1 VTTKGPFLPTWDSLA
16 AYRVPDWFR
25 DAKFGIFIHWGPYS
39 VPAFGNE
46 WYSRN
51 MYQPGKPEFE
61 HHRQTYGPQSEFGYK
76 DFIPLLTGEH
86 FDPDA
91 WAALFREAGAQYV
104 VPVAEHHDG
113 FAMYRSELNP
123 WNATAM
129 GPKRDV
135 IGELSQAVRARSMV
149 FGLSSHRAEN
159 WWFFNGGMTFDS
171 DVRAGK
177 HTELYGPAQPQHMPP
192 STQFL
197 EEWVEHTIELVD
209 AYEPQLLYFDWWI
222 HRPAY
227 KPHLPHL
234 AAHYYNL
241 MAPTGRDP
249 VLTYKDQAFPPGT
262 AVEDVE
268 RGSSATLRAE
278 PWQACTAISRKSW
291 CYLEKDQDY
300 KTAQELAATLADVV
314 SKNGSL
320 LLNVGPKADG
330 TIPDHEQE
338 LLRQLGTWLAV
349 NGEAIAVGSPTARH
363 YAALRAGLVRAFADA
378 VVALRCATPTFA
390 PLLGRVPVVLPPVVL
405 YACGGLCLG
414 PSRLLAVVCGEGD
427 QSQRRLRRARLREA
441 RGLSSCGLSVRWWRS
456 GWLSP
461 SPGPGG
467 NQTSAGSATGGSVV
481 WLRRDVV
488 FAGCA
493 PGRSPVGLRL
503 PGEGNNQPRR
513 RRARCARLSCCIRGL
528 VSSGEGGGV
537 AAEVEYG

>member
-1 VTTKGPFLPTWDSLA
+1 MTDPEGPYQPTWESLA
-16 AYRVPDWFR
+16 GYTVPEWFR
-25 DAKFGIFIHWGPYS
+25 DAKFGVFVHWGPYS

-61 HHRQTYGPQSEFGYK
+61 HHRRTYGPQSTFGYK
-76 DFIPLLTGEH
+76 DFIPLLTGEN
-86 FDPDA
+86 FDPDG

-123 WNATAM
+123 WNASAM

-135 IGELSQAVRARSMV
+135 IGELSRAVRERSMV

-171 DVRAGK
+171 DVRAGR
-177 HTELYGPAQPQHMPP
+177 HASLYGPAQPQLMPP

-197 EEWVEHTIELVD
+197 EEWVDHTIELLD

-227 KPHLPHL
+227 QPYLPRL

-241 MAPTGRDP
+241 MAAAGLDP
-249 VLTYKDQAFPPGT
+249 VLTYKDRAFPAGT

-278 PWQACTAISRKSW
+278 PWQACTSISRKSW
-291 CYLEKDQDY
+291 CYLDDQDY
-300 KTAQELAATLADVV
+300 KTAQELVGALADVV

-330 TIPDHEQE
+330 TIAEPEAA
-338 LLRQLGTWLAV
+338 LLRSIGAWLAV
-349 NGEAIAVGSPTARH
+349 NGEAVYASRPWTVFGEGPTTLADGGFSESKQQPYGPHDFRFTTRDGTLL
-363 YAALRAGLVRAFADA
+363 YVIGLAAPEGGRMEIRSLAADLTIYQHRIGR
-378 VVALRCATPTFA
+378 VE
-390 PLLGRVPVVLPPVVL
+390 LLGHTQEYEPT
-405 YACGGLCLG
+405 
-414 PSRLLAVVCGEGD
+414 LLEFE
-427 QSQRRLRRARLREA
+427 QRTDA
-441 RGLSSCGLSVRWWRS
+441 LSVRLPESWE
-456 GWLSP
+456 
-461 SPGPGG
+461 
-467 NQTSAGSATGGSVV
+467 AGH
-481 WLRRDVV
+481 LREIPLPVLRITP
-488 FAGCA
+488 AG
-493 PGRSPVGLRL
+493 
-503 PGEGNNQPRR
+503 
-513 RRARCARLSCCIRGL
+513 
-528 VSSGEGGGV
+528 
-537 AAEVEYG
+537 

>member
-1 VTTKGPFLPTWDSLA
+1 MNDLAGPFLPTWESLA

-76 DFIPLLTGEH
+76 DFIPLLTGNH
-86 FDPDA
+86 FDPNA

-135 IGELSQAVRARSMV
+135 IGELSQAVRDRSMV

-177 HTELYGPAQPQHMPP
+177 HATLYGPAQPQHMPP
-192 STQFL
+192 STRFL
-197 EEWVEHTIELVD
+197 EEWVDHTIELVD
-209 AYEPQLLYFDWWI
+209 SYEPQLLYFDWWI

-227 KPHLPHL
+227 KAHLPHL

-241 MAPTGRDP
+241 MAATGLDP

-268 RGSSATLRAE
+268 RGSSATLRPN
-278 PWQACTAISRKSW
+278 PWQACTSISRKSW
-291 CYLEKDQDY
+291 CYLEEDQDY
-300 KTAQELAATLADVV
+300 KTAQELVSTLADVA

-330 TIPDHEQE
+330 TIADQEQA
-338 LLRQLGTWLAV
+338 LLKQIGAWLAV
-349 NGEAIAVGSPTARH
+349 NCEAIYASRPWSVFGEGPTKLTDGGFSEFKQGAYGPHDFRFTTREGLLYVIGMAAPEAGRMEIRSLGADLTIYQHRIARIELLGH
-363 YAALRAGLVRAFADA
+363 TQEYEPTLLEFEQRADA
-378 VVALRCATPTFA
+378 
-390 PLLGRVPVVLPPVVL
+390 
-405 YACGGLCLG
+405 
-414 PSRLLAVVCGEGD
+414 
-427 QSQRRLRRARLREA
+427 
-441 RGLSSCGLSVRWWRS
+441 LSVRLPESWE
-456 GWLSP
+456 
-461 SPGPGG
+461 
-467 NQTSAGSATGGSVV
+467 TGHQAEIPLPV
-481 WLRRDVV
+481 LR
-488 FAGCA
+488 
-493 PGRSPVGLRL
+493 
-503 PGEGNNQPRR
+503 
-513 RRARCARLSCCIRGL
+513 IT
-528 VSSGEGGGV
+528 
-537 AAEVEYG
+537 AAA

>member
-1 VTTKGPFLPTWDSLA
+1 VTTPAGTYLPTWDSLA
-16 AYRVPDWFR
+16 TYQVPDWFR

-61 HHRQTYGPQSEFGYK
+61 HHRQTYGPQTEFGYK

-135 IGELSQAVRARSMV
+135 IGELSQAVRDRSMV

-159 WWFFNGGMTFDS
+159 WWFYNGGMTFAS
-171 DVRAGK
+171 DVRAAK
-177 HTELYGPAQPQHMPP
+177 HTSLYGPAQPQHMPP

-197 EEWVEHTIELVD
+197 EEWVEHTMELLD

-227 KPHLPHL
+227 KPYLPHL

-268 RGSSATLRAE
+268 RGSSATLRPE
-278 PWQACTAISRKSW
+278 PWQACTSISRKSW
-291 CYLEKDQDY
+291 CYLAEDQDY
-300 KTAQELAATLADVV
+300 KTAQELTGVLADVV

-330 TIPDHEQE
+330 TIPDQEQE
-338 LLRQLGTWLAV
+338 LLKQIGAWLAT
-349 NGEAIAVGSPTARH
+349 NGEAIYASRPWTVFGEGPTKMDSGGFSEFKQQPYGPRDFRFTTREGLL
-363 YAALRAGLVRAFADA
+363 YVIGLAAPVNGRIEIRSLGAD
-378 VVALRCATPTFA
+378 LTIYHQRIGRIE
-390 PLLGRVPVVLPPVVL
+390 LLGHTQEYEPT
-405 YACGGLCLG
+405 
-414 PSRLLAVVCGEGD
+414 LLEFE
-427 QSQRRLRRARLREA
+427 QRTDA
-441 RGLSSCGLSVRWWRS
+441 LSVRLPQSWE
-456 GWLSP
+456 
-461 SPGPGG
+461 
-467 NQTSAGSATGGSVV
+467 TGHQKEIPLPV
-481 WLRRDVV
+481 LRITP
-488 FAGCA
+488 A
-493 PGRSPVGLRL
+493 P
-503 PGEGNNQPRR
+503 
-513 RRARCARLSCCIRGL
+513 
-528 VSSGEGGGV
+528 
-537 AAEVEYG
+537 

>member
-1 VTTKGPFLPTWDSLA
+1 
-16 AYRVPDWFR
+16 
-25 DAKFGIFIHWGPYS
+25 
-39 VPAFGNE
+39 
-46 WYSRN
+46 

-61 HHRQTYGPQSEFGYK
+61 HHRQTYGSQSEFGYK

-113 FAMYRSELNP
+113 FAMYRSELNS

-171 DVRAGK
+171 DVRAGN

-197 EEWVEHTIELVD
+197 EEWVEHTIELLD

-249 VLTYKDQAFPPGT
+249 VLTYKDQAFHPEPP
-262 AVEDVE
+262 
-268 RGSSATLRAE
+268 
-278 PWQACTAISRKSW
+278 
-291 CYLEKDQDY
+291 
-300 KTAQELAATLADVV
+300 
-314 SKNGSL
+314 
-320 LLNVGPKADG
+320 
-330 TIPDHEQE
+330 
-338 LLRQLGTWLAV
+338 
-349 NGEAIAVGSPTARH
+349 
-363 YAALRAGLVRAFADA
+363 
-378 VVALRCATPTFA
+378 
-390 PLLGRVPVVLPPVVL
+390 
-405 YACGGLCLG
+405 
-414 PSRLLAVVCGEGD
+414 
-427 QSQRRLRRARLREA
+427 
-441 RGLSSCGLSVRWWRS
+441 
-456 GWLSP
+456 
-461 SPGPGG
+461 
-467 NQTSAGSATGGSVV
+467 
-481 WLRRDVV
+481 
-488 FAGCA
+488 
-493 PGRSPVGLRL
+493 
-503 PGEGNNQPRR
+503 
-513 RRARCARLSCCIRGL
+513 
-528 VSSGEGGGV
+528 
-537 AAEVEYG
+537 

>member
-1 VTTKGPFLPTWDSLA
+1 VTDNQGTYLPTWDSLA
-16 AYRVPDWFR
+16 AYQVPDWFR

-197 EEWVEHTIELVD
+197 EEWVEHTIELLD

-278 PWQACTAISRKSW
+278 PWQACTSISRKSW

-338 LLRQLGTWLAV
+338 LLRQLGTWLAT
-349 NGEAIAVGSPTARH
+349 NGEAIYASRPWTVFGEGPTKMDSGGFSEFKQQAYGPHDFRFTTREGLL
-363 YAALRAGLVRAFADA
+363 YIIGLAAPDGGRMEIRSLGAD
-378 VVALRCATPTFA
+378 LTIYHQRIGRIE
-390 PLLGRVPVVLPPVVL
+390 LLGHTQEYEPT
-405 YACGGLCLG
+405 
-414 PSRLLAVVCGEGD
+414 LLEFEHRPDALTV
-427 QSQRRLRRARLREA
+427 
-441 RGLSSCGLSVRWWRS
+441 
-456 GWLSP
+456 
-461 SPGPGG
+461 
-467 NQTSAGSATGGSVV
+467 
-481 WLRRDVV
+481 
-488 FAGCA
+488 
-493 PGRSPVGLRL
+493 RL
-503 PGEGNNQPRR
+503 PASWDASHQKEIPLPVLRITP
-513 RRARCARLSCCIRGL
+513 AP
-528 VSSGEGGGV
+528 
-537 AAEVEYG
+537 